1 MLGDLADHVHE
12 HGVDLSLLE
21 LATLGQRHRQVAKR
35 DSFGLHGLFP
45 GSDPRNTQ
53 FCFLH
58 VLPFAAAIALMNAGN
73 VLISIAYM
81 YSAIRDT

>member
-1 MLGDLADHVHE
+1 
-12 HGVDLSLLE
+12 
-21 LATLGQRHRQVAKR
+21 
-35 DSFGLHGLFP
+35 
-45 GSDPRNTQ
+45 
-53 FCFLH
+53 